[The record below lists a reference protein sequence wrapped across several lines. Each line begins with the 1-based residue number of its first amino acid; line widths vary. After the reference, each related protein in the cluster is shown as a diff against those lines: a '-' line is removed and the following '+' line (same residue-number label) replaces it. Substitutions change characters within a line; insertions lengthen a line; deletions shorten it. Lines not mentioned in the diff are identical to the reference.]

1 MHILL
6 SCTVNKLCRASYVAH
21 GKKKELTARLVTRRP
36 TDFAV
41 RREWDARQRMSTL
54 PCAGNG
60 TDDKQNK

>member
-1 MHILL
+1 MWH
-6 SCTVNKLCRASYVAH
+6 TA
-21 GKKKELTARLVTRRP
+21 KKELTVRLVTRHP

-54 PCAGNG
+54 LCAGNG